1 MGFFGNKSEEGLES
15 KVEVAEKEVVKEEI
29 VVVKTPHLNLSNINN
44 LLKVEADIDGQ
55 GSLIIGGI
63 YDGSVKIEDTLII
76 EKGAVFN
83 GTVKAK
89 NVRIAGKFIGKVDAS
104 VVEVSVSSIFEGIVN
119 ANKVILAGVVN
130 GVVNSKDSIEVLVS
144 GNIETKEFK
153 SSNIK
158 ISGKIKGNIIAST
171 LLEVTKYGSV
181 NGEIVTKGIKTEQ
194 GGTIIGN
201 IQTYDESLHGI
212 DIDYSLEDI
221 KRDSYRGI
229 SIVNSENKLDE
240 IDIEK
245 YSKKEPKT
253 PKRI

>member
-1 MGFFGNKSEEGLES
+1 MGFFGNKSEEGLKTKE
-15 KVEVAEKEVVKEEI
+15 EVVEKEVVKEEI
-29 VVVKTPHLNLSNINN
+29 VVVKTPHLNLSNLNN

-63 YDGSVKIEDTLII
+63 YDGSVKIEETLII
-76 EKGAVFN
+76 EKGALFN
-83 GTVKAK
+83 GRVKAK
-89 NVRIAGKFIGKVDAS
+89 NVRIAGEFIGEVDAS
-104 VVEVSVSSIFEGIVN
+104 VVEVSVSSKFEGIVN
-119 ANKVILAGVVN
+119 ANKVILAGVFN

-144 GNIETKEFK
+144 GNVETKEFK

-171 LLEVTKYGSV
+171 MLEVTKYGSV

-221 KRDSYRGI
+221 KSNNQTKKE
-229 SIVNSENKLDE
+229 SKLENSLDE
-240 IDIEK
+240 IDIQK
-245 YSKKEPKT
+245 YSKKDEKN